1 MLGSITPLG
10 ERARRS
16 RWGTTVAWFLLG
28 GALGG
33 MAAGGLLGTMGA
45 AAVHAVGLGHRARI
59 VALASVVAVGAAV
72 DLRLFGLRL
81 PSPRRQVNEDWLGAY
96 RGWVYGVGFGVQL
109 GLGVVTIVTTSTV
122 YLTLAAALLTG
133 SGLGGLAVG
142 GAFGLIRSGTLLAAG
157 RIHTPRDL
165 SAADALI
172 HRWEAPARWAA
183 VAAQGL
189 LLAAAVALI
198 G

>member
-45 AAVHAVGLGHRARI
+45 AVGHVVGLGHRTRL
-59 VALASVVAVGAAV
+59 VALASVVALGAAV
-72 DLRLFGLRL
+72 DLRFFGLRL

-109 GLGVVTIVTTSTV
+109 GLGVVTIVTTSAV

-133 SGLGGLAVG
+133 SGWGGLAVG
-142 GAFGLIRSGTLLAAG
+142 GAFGLIRAGTVVAAG
-157 RIHTPRDL
+157 RIRTPRDL
-165 SAADALI
+165 TAAHALI
-172 HRWEAPARWAA
+172 RRWEAPARRATL
-183 VAAQGL
+183 AAQGL
-189 LLAAAVALI
+189 LLAAAVAMI